1 MNPVLGDV
9 DRADFSAGGFRRT
22 VEERASSLSNGAV
35 GGDHL
40 LNPTLGRA
48 DAQRSLRDAAVLIPV
63 IDRDSEATVLL
74 THRTE
79 HLPSHAGQVAFPG
92 GKIDREDSDATAAA
106 LRECEEE
113 LGLDRHYVAPLLTF
127 PPYLSYSG
135 FRIYPVVA
143 TVDPRF
149 TMTINTGEVADVF
162 EVPLR
167 FLMSENNHERHG
179 RDFKGARRFYYAMP
193 YQNHHIWGVTAG
205 IIRMLYERLYA

>member
-1 MNPVLGDV
+1 MKPALGDV
-9 DRADFSAGGFRRT
+9 DRADFSAGGFRRV
-22 VEERASSLSNGAV
+22 VEDRASILSSGAV

-48 DAQRSLRDAAVLIPV
+48 DETRSLRDAAVLIPV
-63 IDRDSEATVLL
+63 IDRGGEATVLL
-74 THRTE
+74 THRTD

-92 GKIDREDSDATAAA
+92 GKIDPDDIDATAAA

-113 LGLDRHYVAPLLTF
+113 LGLDRRHVAPMLTF

-135 FRIYPVVA
+135 FRIYPVIA
-143 TVDPRF
+143 TVDPGF
-149 TMTINTGEVADVF
+149 TMTINRGEVADVF

-167 FLMSENNHERHG
+167 FLMSESNHERHG
-179 RDFKGARRFYYAMP
+179 RDFKGARRFYYVMP